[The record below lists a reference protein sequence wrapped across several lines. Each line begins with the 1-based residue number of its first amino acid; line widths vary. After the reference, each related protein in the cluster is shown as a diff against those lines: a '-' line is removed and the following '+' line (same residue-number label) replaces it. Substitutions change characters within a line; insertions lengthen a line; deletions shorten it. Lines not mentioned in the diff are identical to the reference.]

1 MNDFC
6 AFLAF
11 LLFTFLMIT
20 IGVLLGIKFFQSEI
34 IEFVCENTYN
44 KNYEVLYCKHIYTE
58 TTSTITDNIILK
70 ESIIK

>member
-20 IGVLLGIKFFQSEI
+20 IGVLLGIKFYESEI

>member
-1 MNDFC
+1 MNDFY

-20 IGVLLGIKFFQSEI
+20 IGVLLGIKFYQSEI

-58 TTSTITDNIILK
+58 TSSTITDNIILK

>member
-20 IGVLLGIKFFQSEI
+20 IGVLLGIKFYQSEI

>member
-20 IGVLLGIKFFQSEI
+20 IGVLLGIKFYQSEI
-34 IEFVCENTYN
+34 IELVCENTYN
-44 KNYEVLYCKHIYTE
+44 KSMKYYIA
-58 TTSTITDNIILK
+58 STYILK
-70 ESIIK
+70 HHLLLQII

>member
-1 MNDFC
+1 MDEIITYI
-6 AFLAF
+6 AF

-20 IGVLLGIKFFQSEI
+20 IGILLGIKFCHSEF
-34 IEFVCENTYN
+34 IEYACENTYN

-58 TTSTITDNIILK
+58 TSSTIIDNIILK

>member
-20 IGVLLGIKFFQSEI
+20 IGVLLGIKFYQSEI

-44 KNYEVLYCKHIYTE
+44 KIMKYYIA
-58 TTSTITDNIILK
+58 STYILK
-70 ESIIK
+70 HHLKLQII